1 MAKQSEKRFILDN
14 SENNGSEK
22 HKFKS
27 FYKLIKWLGQLRAS
41 TSLTKRILAI
51 NLLVLIVPIGSFF
64 FLDQYQRSLIESEL
78 DTLNSKAEVFAGAV
92 GAGAVRVLPGFGQ
105 SIDPLRA
112 SLMLSRLTS
121 STNTRARLF
130 AYDGSLIVDTQHQR
144 LSREP
149 VSIQVLTSQE

>member
-64 FLDQYQRSLIESEL
+64 FLDQ
-78 DTLNSKAEVFAGAV
+78 
-92 GAGAVRVLPGFGQ
+92 
-105 SIDPLRA
+105 
-112 SLMLSRLTS
+112 
-121 STNTRARLF
+121 
-130 AYDGSLIVDTQHQR
+130 
-144 LSREP
+144 
-149 VSIQVLTSQE
+149 